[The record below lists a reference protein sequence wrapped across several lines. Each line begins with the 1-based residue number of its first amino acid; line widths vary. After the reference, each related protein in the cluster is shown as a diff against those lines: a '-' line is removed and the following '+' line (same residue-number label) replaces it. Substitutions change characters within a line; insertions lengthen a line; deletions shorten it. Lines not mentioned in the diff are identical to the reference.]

1 MQIAFGLPRVGAMAE
16 PAVRPVRRYAQTGWR
31 CSYLS
36 SLVTCVAAIAVC
48 ALWIVLLM
56 PTSAEAQGA
65 VDKPAQGE
73 GGCLT
78 EKAKQ
83 SIDALTIE
91 LAKVTYNLNWSI
103 RARDIYQ
110 EHLERLQ
117 VRLREDEAEA
127 KVPATEAN
135 RAVRERAVER
145 DKSDIAREEEAI
157 KRSQNAID
165 ADKELKASLEAELE
179 KLKGLGPCKDKT
191 AAAPLPPSRPTPLP
205 KPERRKVALPMP
217 SHKPPA
223 EHFPPTAFP
232 FGPNGPFETVTFE
245 FSGYGGAVAAS
256 SFGSDFNPDIWGG
269 RGAVRIPVGQLRLQ
283 ADIEGERTSDYS
295 SIVGKR
301 SYFAGGAHVD
311 WMWPTNTEIG
321 AFGGFQDATPTF
333 FGPAS
338 TNNFIG
344 LEGRQFFGPAMLGAQ
359 FGRFDVSNGP
369 GTLTDAWF
377 VEGRAKVSLGD
388 AFGVPTLRYTFIGG
402 NLGYGSGTASVAR
415 MGAQTTY
422 WGLELKQ
429 GIANTPV
436 SLSLNYDHF
445 ENRVDG
451 LGPVWKES
459 KFMAGAKFLFPS
471 TDVARR
477 WVEPTVPLP
486 VILRTVM
493 TF

>member
-1 MQIAFGLPRVGAMAE
+1 MTFEQKRTSKYWHGRLGAASFI
-16 PAVRPVRRYAQTGWR
+16 YGG
-31 CSYLS
+31 
-36 SLVTCVAAIAVC
+36 AALC
-48 ALWIVLLM
+48 ALWLVPLM
-56 PTSAEAQGA
+56 PTSAEAQ
-65 VDKPAQGE
+65 DKPAQGE

-78 EKAKQ
+78 EKAKEQ
-83 SIDALTIE
+83 IAVFTSLV
-91 LAKVTYNLNWSI
+91 AKVSGNLNRRI
-103 RARDIYQ
+103 RDRDIRQ
-110 EHLERLQ
+110 ERLERLQ
-117 VRLREDEAEA
+117 ARL
-127 KVPATEAN
+127 
-135 RAVRERAVER
+135 
-145 DKSDIAREEEAI
+145 SEEEAGA
-157 KRSQNAID
+157 KVTPSTTEQ
-165 ADKELKASLEAELE
+165 ASLKRRIERDNNDVTGVKEEIETLDRAIAVGKEEKAAYEAELE
-179 KLKGLGPCKDKT
+179 RLKGLDPCKDKT
-191 AAAPLPPSRPTPLP
+191 TAAPFPPSRPTPLP

-232 FGPNGPFETVTFE
+232 FGPTGPFETVTFE

-269 RGAVRIPVGQLRLQ
+269 RGAVRVPVGQLRLQ

-338 TNNFIG
+338 TNYFIG

-388 AFGVPTLRYTFIGG
+388 AFGVRALRYTFIGG
-402 NLGYGSGTASVAR
+402 NLGYGSGTTSVAR

-429 GIANTPV
+429 GIANTPI

-451 LGPVWKES
+451 LRLVWKES
-459 KFMAGAKFLFPS
+459 RFMGVAKFVLPG

-477 WVEPTVPLP
+477 WIEPTVPLP